1 MNNNLDLISI
11 IIPVYNAEPYL
22 KRCLESVLK
31 QDYPNIEIVLVND
44 GSTDGSLAI
53 CDKYANDYPNIIRV
67 HDQQNTGASL
77 ARKHGIEIA
86 IGEYLMFVD
95 SDDYVSPNYAS
106 ALYYALKGTS
116 ANISVCNMKRL
127 KPEEAC
133 DFPEPAKECIL
144 AQKELFKRFFKY
156 DFWGYGASCY
166 KKTVFENII
175 FPEATVN
182 EDYYVKAQMFS
193 KEEKIAHIDT
203 SLYFYEQHT
212 GSLSKQPLSLRALGE
227 FDNALATWKYIKA
240 STPQYSR
247 QALAIASEVAC
258 KWLGILNIEINL
270 PTEYISYVNNIKKFL
285 RHQFA
290 AIILNPYF
298 LWKLKIVIL
307 RNLVRVYR

>member
-1 MNNNLDLISI
+1 MTVQLM
-11 IIPVYNAEPYL
+11 AH
-22 KRCLESVLK
+22 
-31 QDYPNIEIVLVND
+31 
-44 GSTDGSLAI
+44 
-53 CDKYANDYPNIIRV
+53 IIRV

-106 ALYYALKGTS
+106 ALYYALKSTS